1 MLSALSGSVAFAP
14 TTGVRAP
21 TVTTAS
27 VRMETKADLEVLAKK
42 LNPTVGFYDPLGL
55 ADAVIDGSNEAAIG
69 YLRHAE
75 IKHGRVAMAA
85 FVGYCIQANGVRF
98 PWTPYPGFQDGLTPP
113 EQWANVPAAGKWQFF
128 VFIGILEALGECF
141 PAGEHYMAGGRPGVY
156 PSLTEPNDQMRACG
170 LYPPHGFNVDLLPF
184 RASLAKQDEAKRARG
199 RQVEIN
205 NGRLA
210 MLGIFSLISE
220 QKVPG
225 AVPFLS
231 GKIPTL
237 PDMEIMGPFVGTDGI
252 SHIW

>member
-1 MLSALSGSVAFAP
+1 
-14 TTGVRAP
+14 
-21 TVTTAS
+21 
-27 VRMETKADLEVLAKK
+27 
-42 LNPTVGFYDPLGL
+42 
-55 ADAVIDGSNEAAIG
+55 
-69 YLRHAE
+69 
-75 IKHGRVAMAA
+75 MAA

-156 PSLTEPNDQMRACG
+156 PSLTEPNDQMAACG